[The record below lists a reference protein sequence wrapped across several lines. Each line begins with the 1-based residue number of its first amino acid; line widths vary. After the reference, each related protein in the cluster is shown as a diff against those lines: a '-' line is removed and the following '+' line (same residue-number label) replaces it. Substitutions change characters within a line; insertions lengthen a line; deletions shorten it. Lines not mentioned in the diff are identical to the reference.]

1 MNSPQTLIQTLIERT
16 QRASA
21 ERAENIMQALS
32 AEQRL
37 QSAAVFDALVAA
49 LAQNSE
55 QLNEIQQRYYQHHLE
70 LWKRTVARDE
80 QTGVA
85 EPMVVPEKSDRRFQS
100 AEWQQLPFF
109 DYLKQMY
116 LLNTRWLN
124 EIVEAA
130 PLASPA
136 KHKLRFFTHQ
146 LMDAM
151 SPANFPATNPEVLK
165 LAQQTNGE
173 SLLRGLENL
182 NADLKKGR
190 ITMTDETAF
199 EVGRNLAITP
209 GAVVFVN
216 DLMQLIQYAPLTDKV
231 YEKPL
236 LIVPPCINKY
246 YILDLQP
253 GNSFV
258 RYAVERGHTVF
269 MVSWRNTPPE
279 MGNVTWDEYLERG
292 VIKAIDVAAE
302 ICGVEQLNLIG
313 FCIGG
318 TLLAPALAVLR
329 ARGRDPAAS
338 MTLLT
343 AMLDFSEVGDLAVFV
358 DESYVKK
365 REQDFAQGGVMNGK
379 ELALTFSSLRANELI
394 WNYVVNNYLKGQK
407 PDAFDLLYWNSDST
421 NLPGAMY
428 VYYLRNTYLENNLRV
443 PGKLAM
449 CGVPVDLSTVTT
461 PTYVLAARED
471 HIVPWKTAYQST
483 QLLSGT
489 CEFVLTA
496 SGHIAGV
503 VNPASKN
510 KRHFWTNTTLPAG
523 ADEWFSGATQ
533 HPGSW
538 WTHWS
543 QWLMKFGGA
552 EVAAR
557 APGTALYPAIELAPG
572 RYVKE
577 RCD

>member
-1 MNSPQTLIQTLIERT
+1 MQALIEKS
-16 QRASA
+16 QRASTD
-21 ERAENIMQALS
+21 RAEDIMQALS

-37 QSAAVFDALVAA
+37 QSTALFDALAAA

-55 QLNEIQQRYYQHHLE
+55 QLNEIQQRYYQCHLE
-70 LWKRTVARDE
+70 LWKRTVARTE
-80 QTGVA
+80 QNAAA
-85 EPMVVPEKSDRRFQS
+85 EPVVTPEKTDRRFQ
-100 AEWQQLPFF
+100 APEWQQLPFF
-109 DYLKQMY
+109 DYLKQAY
-116 LLNTRWLN
+116 LLNARWLN

-130 PLASPA
+130 PLEAAA
-136 KHKLRFFTHQ
+136 KHKLRFFTRQ
-146 LMDAM
+146 LTDAAA
-151 SPANFPATNPEVLK
+151 PANFPATNPEVLK

-173 SLLRGLENL
+173 SLLRGLDNL

-190 ITMTDETAF
+190 ITMTDEAAF

-209 GAVVFVN
+209 GAVVFEN
-216 DLMQLIQYAPLTDKV
+216 DLMQLIQYAPLTETV
-231 YEKPL
+231 HEKPL
-236 LIVPPCINKY
+236 MIVPPCINKY

-253 GNSFV
+253 ENSFV
-258 RYAVERGHTVF
+258 RYAVAQGHTVF
-269 MVSWRNTPPE
+269 MVSWRNTPAE
-279 MGNVTWDEYLERG
+279 MGHVTWDEYLERG
-292 VIKAIDVAAE
+292 VIRAIDAACE
-302 ICGVEQLNLIG
+302 ICGVDRLNLIG

-318 TLLAPALAVLR
+318 TLLAPALAVLK

-343 AMLDFSEVGDLAVFV
+343 AMLDFSDVGDLAVFV
-358 DESYVKK
+358 DEAYVKK
-365 REQDFAQGGVMNGK
+365 REQDFAQGGVLNGR

-394 WNYVVNNYLKGQK
+394 WNYVVNNYLKGQH

-443 PGKLAM
+443 PGRLTM
-449 CGVPVDLSTVTT
+449 CGVPIDLSTVTA

-483 QLLSGT
+483 QLLGGP

-510 KRHFWTNTTLPAG
+510 KRHFWTNAALPAA
-523 ADEWFSGATQ
+523 ADQWFSGAAQ

-543 QWLMKFGGA
+543 QWLVKFGGA
-552 EVAAR
+552 RVAAR
-557 APGTALYPAIELAPG
+557 TPGTTQYPALEPAPG

-577 RCD
+577 RIRENA

>member
-1 MNSPQTLIQTLIERT
+1 MSDVMNSPQTLMQTLIERT

-146 LMDAM
+146 LIDAM

-258 RYAVERGHTVF
+258 RYAVEQGHTVF

-329 ARGRDPAAS
+329 ARGRDLAAS

-358 DESYVKK
+358 DESY
-365 REQDFAQGGVMNGK
+365 
-379 ELALTFSSLRANELI
+379 
-394 WNYVVNNYLKGQK
+394 
-407 PDAFDLLYWNSDST
+407 
-421 NLPGAMY
+421 
-428 VYYLRNTYLENNLRV
+428 
-443 PGKLAM
+443 
-449 CGVPVDLSTVTT
+449 
-461 PTYVLAARED
+461 
-471 HIVPWKTAYQST
+471 
-483 QLLSGT
+483 
-489 CEFVLTA
+489 
-496 SGHIAGV
+496 
-503 VNPASKN
+503 
-510 KRHFWTNTTLPAG
+510 
-523 ADEWFSGATQ
+523 
-533 HPGSW
+533 
-538 WTHWS
+538 
-543 QWLMKFGGA
+543 
-552 EVAAR
+552 
-557 APGTALYPAIELAPG
+557 
-572 RYVKE
+572 
-577 RCD
+577 

>member
-1 MNSPQTLIQTLIERT
+1 MQALIE
-16 QRASA
+16 QANRASA
-21 ERAENIMQALS
+21 ERAENIMESLS
-32 AEQRL
+32 AEQRI
-37 QSAAVFDALVAA
+37 QSTALFDAQVAA
-49 LAQNSE
+49 LTQNSE
-55 QLNEIQQRYYQHHLE
+55 QLNEIQQRYYQCHLE

-80 QTGVA
+80 QASDA
-85 EPMVVPEKSDRRFQS
+85 EPMVLPEKNDRRFQ
-100 AEWQQLPFF
+100 APEWQQLPFF
-109 DYLKQMY
+109 DYLKQAY

-124 EIVEAA
+124 EIVEAV
-130 PLASPA
+130 PLAAPA
-136 KHKLRFFTHQ
+136 KLKLRFFTRQ
-146 LMDAM
+146 LMDAT

-165 LAQQTNGE
+165 LAQETSGE

-190 ITMTDETAF
+190 ITMTDEAAF

-209 GAVVFVN
+209 GAIVFEN

-231 YEKPL
+231 YQKPL

-258 RYAVERGHTVF
+258 RYAVEQGHSVF
-269 MVSWRNTPPE
+269 MVSWRNTPIE

-292 VIKAIDVAAE
+292 VIKAIDVTTE

-329 ARGRDPAAS
+329 ARGRDSAAS
-338 MTLLT
+338 MTLLA
-343 AMLDFSEVGDLAVFV
+343 AMLDFSDVGDLAVFI

-365 REQDFAQGGVMNGK
+365 REQDFVQGGVLNGK

-449 CGVPVDLSTVTT
+449 CGVPIDLSAVTA

-483 QLLSGT
+483 QLLGGT

-510 KRHFWTNTTLPAG
+510 KRHFWANAALPDA
-523 ADEWFSGATQ
+523 ADDWFSGATQ

-538 WTHWS
+538 WTHWT
-543 QWLMKFGGA
+543 QWLAKFGGTQVPA
-552 EVAAR
+552 RTPGAAQ
-557 APGTALYPAIELAPG
+557 YPVLEPAPG

-577 RCD
+577 RCE